1 MKDKVDWCVKRKTK
15 MRSNEP
21 VHYAF
26 LNEKLIYTQSQW
38 RKKMEVLPLNPHE
51 QQGDDDLL
59 TRSNA
64 SCHHSLKM
72 MYMGIVAKPDA
83 KHGFDG
89 KILLKQVTETK
100 KASKTSYAKQFVN
113 HFAANSE
120 IKSNW
125 KDGFSDGNKDT
136 TAANIFTYLLIWF
149 DCQLS
154 EDENDGDIH
163 DTQEGGVGT
172 TIDDGNNGR
181 QCQWWWQ
188 WSQFLVKSILTSNT
202 QWHWISWNP
211 IKSGTL
217 PCLTSSG
224 V

>member
-1 MKDKVDWCVKRKTK
+1 
-15 MRSNEP
+15 
-21 VHYAF
+21 
-26 LNEKLIYTQSQW
+26 
-38 RKKMEVLPLNPHE
+38 MEVLPLNPHE

-100 KASKTSYAKQFVN
+100 KASKTSYAKQFIN

-149 DCQLS
+149 DCQL
-154 EDENDGDIH
+154 H
-163 DTQEGGVGT
+163 CQEA
-172 TIDDGNNGR
+172 
-181 QCQWWWQ
+181 C
-188 WSQFLVKSILTSNT
+188 LVVSIEAAWEFMTLKKVMTSG
-202 QWHWISWNP
+202 
-211 IKSGTL
+211 KL
-217 PCLTSSG
+217 CLT
-224 V
+224 